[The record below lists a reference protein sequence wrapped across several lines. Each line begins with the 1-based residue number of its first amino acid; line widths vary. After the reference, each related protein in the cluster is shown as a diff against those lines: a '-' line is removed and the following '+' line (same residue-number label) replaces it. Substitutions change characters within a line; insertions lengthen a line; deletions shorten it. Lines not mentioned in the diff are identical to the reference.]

1 MHHFHR
7 QKHPQHWPELYYS
20 WLNNGAT
27 SFFVNLFY
35 DLCGVKA
42 STYSEFLS
50 TKTLQSRKRQ
60 LSLTHNDWGRS
71 WDAFEL
77 FPQLLEDVVEVGEG
91 DGAADVEQNGVLLS
105 VDPLKV
111 LQLSKDSGFVD
122 FTQLFDL
129 VSTL

>member
-1 MHHFHR
+1 MVLR
-7 QKHPQHWPELYYS
+7 QVHIL
-20 WLNNGAT
+20 
-27 SFFVNLFY
+27 SFCRRKRYNR
-35 DLCGVKA
+35 
-42 STYSEFLS
+42 
-50 TKTLQSRKRQ
+50 RKRQ
-60 LSLTHNDWGRS
+60 LSLTHNDRRRS

-77 FPQLLEDVVEVGEG
+77 FPQLLEDVLEVGEG

-111 LQLSKDSGFVD
+111 LQLSKDSGLVD